1 MPIPD
6 SINLNSLVNY
16 LENEEVVEVEE
27 LIALYRDEDNEKYLV
42 KWKGWPLNN
51 ATFEPKENVEHLLD
65 MYPTIPDATEVGIER
80 TEVLIKIYKV
90 PMYFKEALEKALL
103 DDPIGVRYGFSSGSG
118 LIQNFLKLLDPY

>member
-27 LIALYRDEDNEKYLV
+27 LLALYSDEGNEKYLV

-51 ATFEPKENVEHLLD
+51 ATFEPKENV
-65 MYPTIPDATEVGIER
+65 
-80 TEVLIKIYKV
+80 
-90 PMYFKEALEKALL
+90 
-103 DDPIGVRYGFSSGSG
+103 
-118 LIQNFLKLLDPY
+118 

>member
-27 LIALYRDEDNEKYLV
+27 LLALYRDEDNEKYLV

-65 MYPTIPDATEVGIER
+65 MYPNIPDATEVGIER
-80 TEVLIKIYKV
+80 TEVLIKIYKI
-90 PMYFKEALEKALL
+90 PMYFKKALENALL
-103 DDPIGVRYGFSSGSG
+103 ENPLGVRYGFSSESG
-118 LIQNFLKLLDPY
+118 LIQNLFKLHDPY

>member
-27 LIALYRDEDNEKYLV
+27 LLALYRDEDNEKYLV

-65 MYPTIPDATEVGIER
+65 MYPNIPDATEVGIER
-80 TEVLIKIYKV
+80 TEVLIKIYKI
-90 PMYFKEALEKALL
+90 PMYFKKALENALL
-103 DDPIGVRYGFSSGSG
+103 ENPLGVRYGFSSESG
-118 LIQNFLKLLDPY
+118 LIRNLFKLHDPY